1 MEAVE
6 PLIPADFQA
15 LFEDSPELL
24 FVMSALAPYPIV
36 AVNRAF
42 LEGTMTHRDTVLGRG
57 VFEVFPGHPDDP
69 ATGNNADLLAMLERV
84 GRTGKAER
92 LAPHRHDLPRPPEA
106 GGGYEECFWQMKI
119 NPIAFTAEGGSRF
132 LLGRAE
138 DITADLRSDAEMS
151 DVRARLE
158 AMFGAAEIGTWIW
171 DVERDRI
178 FADHNLAGFFNV
190 SAEDAQGG
198 PIERYKTAIHPDDRD
213 RVSEAIGQAVSEG
226 QNYEVEYRLV
236 HPDHPER
243 WVNARGW
250 AERDETGRVRRF
262 PGVVLDITARRRAEA
277 ALHENAERLRMAIES
292 ANLGTWDYFPA
303 TGELICSD
311 LCRAML
317 GLPLGAPV
325 SMESFLEAVHP
336 DERQSTQD
344 TMRRAFQP
352 ESGGYF
358 EVDFRAVSPGDTA
371 ERWLAL
377 MGRALFDQQGRAERF
392 IGTALDI
399 TSRKRAEQATLH
411 RSEQLQHLA
420 AASTRLNA
428 AHDVRSVLGIIAGEA
443 RTLIGAR
450 HAVTTATPAGP
461 LQSTVPPVVV
471 TTPGSEELPAGED
484 RPPCLTTPLLGHGG
498 QPIGVIELLDKM
510 TGTFT
515 SDDAAVLA
523 QLAQIAAGAIENAR
537 LYEELRANDKRK
549 DEFLAMLAHELRNP
563 LAAIRNAVALGSH
576 EADAADVAWSMEV
589 IHRQT
594 GQLNRLI
601 DDLLDVSR
609 ITQGM
614 VQLRKEL
621 LDISEVLRRAVDA
634 VRGLVD
640 ERRHAL
646 NILLPS
652 DSLSLEGDPVRMEQ
666 IFVNLLTNAA
676 KYTDHGGQIS
686 LRAARENG
694 HVVVSIRDNG
704 VGIPPDKLPQMFEL
718 FAQGNR
724 SLARSEGGLGIG
736 LTVVRSLTQMH
747 GGSIHASSQGLGQGS
762 EFVVRLPAMPAP
774 TPVDAEPVATTEIE
788 AVAEAPKPV
797 RVLVVDDNV
806 DSARAAAKILARNG
820 YDVQVAYDG
829 PEAVEN
835 AILHQPAFVFLD
847 IGLPGMNGYEV
858 AMRLRQEP
866 GLKEAMLVAVSG
878 YGEEGDRRRSR
889 EAGFDQHL
897 VKPVDPIVLLKLMR
911 E

>member
-537 LYEELRANDKRK
+537 LYEELRGNDQRK

-563 LAAIRNAVALGSH
+563 LAAIRNAVALGSG
-576 EADAADVAWSMEV
+576 EADAAEDGLEHGGHPAPARPAQPAHRRPARRVA
-589 IHRQT
+589 HHARQGAT
-594 GQLNRLI
+594 A
-601 DDLLDVSR
+601 
-609 ITQGM
+609 QGTARR
-614 VQLRKEL
+614 LRKC
-621 LDISEVLRRAVDA
+621 SGAPWRPCA
-634 VRGLVD
+634 GLVD
-640 ERRHAL
+640 ERRHEL
-646 NILLPS
+646 TILLPA
-652 DSLSLEGDPVRMEQ
+652 DALPLEGDPTRLEQ

-676 KYTDHGGQIS
+676 RYTDHGGQIS

-694 HVVVSIRDNG
+694 HVVVRIRDNG

-718 FAQGNR
+718 FAQGDR
-724 SLARSEGGLGIG
+724 ALARSEGGLGVG
-736 LTVVRSLTQMH
+736 LTIVRSLTEMH
-747 GGSIHASSQGLGQGS
+747 GGTRPRPQRGPGPGQRVRRAPAS
-762 EFVVRLPAMPAP
+762 
-774 TPVDAEPVATTEIE
+774 DARPDASRCRTG
-788 AVAEAPKPV
+788 
-797 RVLVVDDNV
+797 RH
-806 DSARAAAKILARNG
+806 
-820 YDVQVAYDG
+820 DG
-829 PEAVEN
+829 N
-835 AILHQPAFVFLD
+835 
-847 IGLPGMNGYEV
+847 
-858 AMRLRQEP
+858 
-866 GLKEAMLVAVSG
+866 
-878 YGEEGDRRRSR
+878 RRR
-889 EAGFDQHL
+889 
-897 VKPVDPIVLLKLMR
+897 
-911 E
+911 

>member
-1 MEAVE
+1 MDAVE

-15 LFEDSPELL
+15 LFEDSPEWL
-24 FVMSALAPYPIV
+24 FVMSAATPYPIV
-36 AVNRAF
+36 AANRAF
-42 LEGTMTHRDTVLGRG
+42 LAGTMTRQDAVLGQG
-57 VFEVFPGHPDDP
+57 LFDVFPANPDDP
-69 ATGNNADLLAMLERV
+69 AASNVPAVLAALERIC
-84 GRTGKAER
+84 RTGQTEHF
-92 LAPHRHDLPRPPEA
+92 APYRYDILRSEEA
-106 GGGYEECFWQMKI
+106 GGGFEERFWQMKV
-119 NPIAFTAEGGSRF
+119 NPTAFSEQGNPRF
-132 LLGRAE
+132 LLGRTE
-138 DITADLRSDAEMS
+138 DITAKMRSDAEVS

-158 AMFGAAEIGTWIW
+158 ATLGAAEIGTWIW
-171 DVERDRI
+171 DIEHNRV
-178 FADHNLAGFFNV
+178 FADRNLAGFFNV
-190 SAEDAQGG
+190 SADDAQGG
-198 PIERYKTAIHPDDRD
+198 PIEHYKAAIHEDDRD
-213 RVSEAIGQAVSEG
+213 RVSEAIGQAVRDG
-226 QNYEVEYRLV
+226 KDYEVEYRLI
-236 HPDHPER
+236 HPARSER
-243 WVNARGW
+243 WVSARGW
-250 AERDETGRVRRF
+250 AERDATGEVRRF
-262 PGVVLDITARRRAEA
+262 PGVVLDITARRRAEE
-277 ALHENAERLRMAIES
+277 ALHANAERLRMATES

-303 TGELICSD
+303 TGELIWSD
-311 LCRAML
+311 LCRAMF
-317 GLPLGAPV
+317 GLAPGTPV
-325 SMESFLEAVHP
+325 NTAMFMEMVHP
-336 DERQSTQD
+336 DDRQKTQE
-344 TMRRAFQP
+344 TMEHAFHP
-352 ESGGYF
+352 ESGGFF
-358 EVDFRAVSPGDTA
+358 EVDFRTVGQDAT
-371 ERWLAL
+371 ERWIAF
-377 MGRALFDQQGRAERF
+377 MGRALFNSGGEVERF

-399 TSRKRAEQATLH
+399 TTRKRAEQAALR
-411 RSEQLQHLA
+411 RSEQLQSLA
-420 AASTRLNA
+420 ATSTRLNA

-443 RTLIGAR
+443 RSLIGAR
-450 HAVTTATPAGP
+450 HAVTTATPAGQP
-461 LQSTVPPVVV
+461 QNAAPPVVV
-471 TTPGSEELPAGED
+471 TTPGSEELPSGDA
-484 RPPCLTTPLLGHGG
+484 RPPALTMPLLGHGG

-576 EADAADVAWSMEV
+576 EADAADVEWSMEV

-621 LDISEVLRRAVDA
+621 LDISEVLSRAVDA

-646 NILLPS
+646 NILLPP
-652 DSLSLEGDPVRMEQ
+652 DPLSLEGDPVRMEQ

-747 GGSIHASSQGLGQGS
+747 GGSIQATSEGPGQGS
-762 EFVVRLPAMPAP
+762 EFVVRLPAIPAP
-774 TPVDAEPVATTEIE
+774 VSPGVGPAAATVSGPEE
-788 AVAEAPKPV
+788 AAKPV

-806 DSARAAAKILARNG
+806 DSARATAKILARNG

-829 PEAVEN
+829 PDAVEA

-858 AMRLRQEP
+858 AVRLRQDP

>member
-1 MEAVE
+1 MDAVAT
-6 PLIPADFQA
+6 LLPADFQA
-15 LFEDSPELL
+15 LFEDSPERL
-24 FVMSALAPYPIV
+24 FVMGAAPPYPIV
-36 AVNRAF
+36 AANRAF
-42 LEGTMTHRDTVLGRG
+42 LESTTTQRESILGKG
-57 VFEVFPGHPDDP
+57 FFDIFPAHPDDP
-69 ATGNNADLLAMLERV
+69 AASNAADVLTVLERLC
-84 GRTGKAER
+84 RTGETGHF
-92 LAPHRHDLPRPPEA
+92 APYRYDVPRAPEA
-106 GGGYEECFWQMKI
+106 GGGFEERFWRMKV
-119 NPIAFTAEGGSRF
+119 NPTAVTAQGAPRF
-132 LLGRAE
+132 LIARAE
-138 DITADLRSDAEMS
+138 DITADLRSNAEMS

-158 AMFGAAEIGTWIW
+158 ATLGAAEIGTWIW
-171 DVERDRI
+171 DIEGDHV
-178 FADHNLAGFFNV
+178 FADRNLAGFFNV
-190 SAEDAQGG
+190 SDADARGG
-198 PIERYKTAIHPDDRD
+198 PIEHYKAAIHAEDRD
-213 RVSEAIGQAVSEG
+213 RVTEAIARAVREG

-236 HPDHPER
+236 HPDRPAR
-243 WVNARGW
+243 WVIARGW
-250 AERDETGRVRRF
+250 AERDDTGRVRRF
-262 PGVVLDITARRRAEA
+262 PGVVLDITARRRAEES
-277 ALHENAERLRMAIES
+277 LHENAERLRMATES

-317 GLPLGAPV
+317 GLPPGAPV
-325 SMESFLEAVHP
+325 SMALFLEAVHP
-336 DERQSTQD
+336 DERQRTQD

-358 EVDFRAVSPGDTA
+358 EVDFRAVGQGDA
-371 ERWLAL
+371 VERWLAL

-399 TSRKRAEQATLH
+399 TTRKRAEQATLR
-411 RSEQLQHLA
+411 RSEQLQSLA

-450 HAVTTATPAGP
+450 HAVTTATPAGQP
-461 LQSTVPPVVV
+461 QSTVQPVVV
-471 TTPGSEELPAGED
+471 VTPGSEELPVGAA
-484 RPPCLTTPLLGHGG
+484 RPPALITPLLGHGG

-515 SDDAAVLA
+515 PDDAAVLA

-576 EADAADVAWSMEV
+576 QADAADVEWSMEV

-594 GQLNRLI
+594 DQLNRLI

-614 VQLRKEL
+614 VQLRKET
-621 LDISEVLRRAVDA
+621 LDISKVLSRAVDA

-646 NILLPS
+646 HILLPA
-652 DSLSLEGDPVRMEQ
+652 DPVSLEGDPVRMEQ

-676 KYTDHGGQIS
+676 KYTDHGGRIS

-694 HVVVSIRDNG
+694 QVVVSIRDNG

-747 GGSIHASSQGLGQGS
+747 GGSIHATSEGPGQGS
-762 EFVVRLPAMPAP
+762 EFVVRLPAVPAP
-774 TPVDAEPVATTEIE
+774 TPPDAVPVAATDAGTTEE
-788 AVAEAPKPV
+788 AKPI

-806 DSARAAAKILARNG
+806 DSARGTAKILARSG

-829 PEAVEN
+829 PSAVEN
-835 AILHQPAFVFLD
+835 AILHQPSFVFLD

-858 AMRLRQEP
+858 AVRLRQEP
-866 GLKEAMLVAVSG
+866 GLKEVMLVAVSG

>member
-1 MEAVE
+1 MDVVE
-6 PLIPADFQA
+6 PLAPTDFQA
-15 LFEDSPELL
+15 LFDDSPEWL
-24 FVMSALAPYPIV
+24 FVMSAAAPYPIV
-36 AVNRAF
+36 AANRAF
-42 LEGTMTHRDTVLGRG
+42 LAGTMTRRDAILGQG
-57 VFEVFPGHPDDP
+57 LFDVFPANPDEP
-69 ATGNNADLLAMLERV
+69 AASNVPDVLTALERIC
-84 GRTGKAER
+84 RTGKAEQF
-92 LAPHRHDLPRPPEA
+92 APYRYDILRPEEA
-106 GGGYEECFWQMKI
+106 GGGFEERFWQMKV
-119 NPIAFTAEGGSRF
+119 NPTAFSEQGQARF
-132 LLGRAE
+132 LLGRTE
-138 DITADLRSDAEMS
+138 DVTAKMRADAEAS

-158 AMFGAAEIGTWIW
+158 ATLGAAEIGTWIW
-171 DVERDRI
+171 EVEHDRV
-178 FADHNLAGFFNV
+178 FADRNLAGFFNV
-190 SAEDAQGG
+190 SDADAQGG
-198 PIERYKTAIHPDDRD
+198 SIENYKAAIHEDDRD
-213 RVSEAIGQAVSEG
+213 RVAEAISQAVTEG
-226 QNYEVEYRLV
+226 KDYEIEYRLTT
-236 HPDHPER
+236 PDRPER
-243 WVNARGW
+243 WISARGW
-250 AERDETGRVRRF
+250 AEHDEAGKVRRF

-292 ANLGTWDYFPA
+292 ANIGTWDYFPT

-317 GLPLGAPV
+317 GLPPGAPV
-325 SMESFLEAVHP
+325 SMALFLEAVHP

-344 TMRRAFQP
+344 TMKRAFQP

-358 EVDFRAVSPGDTA
+358 EVDFRAVGQGDA
-371 ERWLAL
+371 VERWLAL
-377 MGRALFDQQGRAERF
+377 MGRALFDQHGRAERF

-399 TSRKRAEQATLH
+399 TNRKRAEQAALQ
-411 RSEQLQHLA
+411 RSEQLQSLA

-443 RTLIGAR
+443 RTIIGAR
-450 HAVTTATPAGP
+450 HAVTTANPAGQ
-461 LQSTVPPVVV
+461 LQSTVPPLVVA
-471 TTPGSEELPAGED
+471 TPGSEELPSGEA
-484 RPPCLTTPLLGHGG
+484 RPPGLTIPLLGHGG
-498 QPIGVIELLDKM
+498 HPIGVIELLDKM
-510 TGTFT
+510 TGSFT
-515 SDDAAVLA
+515 LDDAAVLA

-576 EADAADVAWSMEV
+576 DAEPSDVEWSMEV

-614 VQLRKEL
+614 VQLRKET
-621 LDISEVLRRAVDA
+621 LDISEVLNRAVDA
-634 VRGLVD
+634 VRGLID
-640 ERRHAL
+640 ERHHTL
-646 NILLPS
+646 NILLPP
-652 DSLSLEGDPVRMEQ
+652 DPLTLEGDPVRMEQ

-676 KYTDHGGQIS
+676 KYTDRGGQIS
-686 LRAARENG
+686 LRATRENG
-694 HVVVSIRDNG
+694 QVAVSIRDNG

-736 LTVVRSLTQMH
+736 LTVVRALTQMH
-747 GGSIHASSQGLGQGS
+747 GGSIHASSEGPGQGS
-762 EFVVRLPAMPAP
+762 EFVVRLPAAAVPVVPGSEPAVE
-774 TPVDAEPVATTEIE
+774 TGAET
-788 AVAEAPKPV
+788 AEKAPKV

-806 DSARAAAKILARNG
+806 DSARATAKILARNG

-829 PEAVEN
+829 PSAVEN
-835 AILHQPAFVFLD
+835 AILHQPRFVFLD

-858 AMRLRQEP
+858 AVRVRQEP

-897 VKPVDPIVLLKLMR
+897 VKPVDPLELLKLMR